1 MRNALL
7 LLVVL
12 TPFIF
17 VYSQG
22 RQGGEGFAGGTVEG
36 RVLVANSNEK
46 VEYAN
51 VVVLSSV
58 DSSVLTGTVTDAD
71 GKFNIER
78 LRPGK
83 YFVDIRFIGFKDRH
97 FNIEI
102 NRNNLNINLGDIF
115 IEPVAINLE
124 NVIVEDERS
133 PVSYQLDK
141 KVIDVDQMQ
150 TVVSGNAADVL
161 ENVPSVTVD
170 IEGNVSLRGSG
181 NFTVLIDGRPSIMD
195 AQDVLQQTAASSIK
209 SIEIITN
216 PSAKYNPEGTAGII
230 NIILKKNQ
238 NLGLSGVVNANAG
251 LNDKYGGDFLF
262 EYKAKDVNTTFGIDY
277 NKRIF
282 PGDGIAE
289 QRFILNNNT
298 SFLNST
304 NDMNWGRTSFGL
316 RGGIDFLFSEKDV
329 LSLGGR
335 YGDRKNKQN
344 SFQNFVEWSQQF
356 PAELRYTS
364 IGERMRS
371 GDHFVLNM
379 NYFHKFDQN
388 GHELKGEIVYGHNNS
403 DESTLTSELNGNTQ
417 VSGKETTEI
426 GPSSEIEGKIDYTL
440 TLGENRKFEAGA
452 QGEADISEE
461 ATSLLEY
468 NVQTGIYEVQSLY
481 NNTTKYNRS
490 ELALYSIYADQF
502 GKLGI
507 QGGIRGEYTF
517 RTIEVERQNQK
528 FDINRWDIFPSLHS
542 SFKFSEGRQLMASYT
557 RRIERPRG
565 WQLEPFETWMDAN
578 NVRQGNPDLQP
589 EYIDSYEFGFQTF
602 IGEIVFSNEIYYR
615 VTHNKVERIRS
626 VYTNDPD
633 NSDITY
639 NSVENVG
646 KDYALG
652 SEFMFVLDPLEMWNI
667 NLMGN
672 LYNYKI
678 EGVLYD
684 ESFSRESFTW
694 NTRLNNVLKISQGT
708 SLQFNLSY
716 NSSSVSSQ
724 GKREGFFST
733 DAAFKQELFNR
744 KLSLTIQVRDIFS
757 TAKYESTTQGPDFYS
772 YNQFTRESPMVML
785 NLRYN
790 FNNFKQDSDR
800 QRPDGETDNGEEF

>member
-1 MRNALL
+1 MFIKILAILL
-7 LLVVL
+7 LSLSITL
-12 TPFIF
+12 ITLPQER
-17 VYSQG
+17 QG
-22 RQGGEGFAGGTVEG
+22 RGNFTGGTITG
-36 RVLVANSNEK
+36 KVLDSLSHEPI
-46 VEYAN
+46 EYAN
-51 VVVLSSV
+51 VVIISTR
-58 DSSVLTGTVTDAD
+58 DSSVITGAVTNKE
-71 GKFNIER
+71 GIFNNTGV
-78 LRPGK
+78 RPGK
-83 YFVDIRFIGFKDRH
+83 LIAEVRFIGYYDKRF
-97 FNIEI
+97 EI
-102 NRNNLNINLGDIF
+102 GLKPGSMSVDFEEIFLN
-115 IEPVAINLE
+115 PAAINLDD
-124 NVIVEDERS
+124 VVVEGERS
-133 PVSYQLDK
+133 PVSYQIDK
-141 KVIDVDQMQ
+141 KVIDVSQMPI
-150 TVVSGNAADVL
+150 VISGNAADVL

-170 IEGNVSLRGSG
+170 IEGNVSLRGSS
-181 NFTVLIDGRPSIMD
+181 NFTVLIDGRPSILD
-195 AQDVLQQTAASSIK
+195 AQDVLQQIPASTIDN
-209 SIEIITN
+209 IELITN
-216 PSAKYNPEGTAGII
+216 PSAKYDPEGTAGII

-262 EYKAKDVNTTFGIDY
+262 EYKAKNFNTTFGIDY

-298 SFLNST
+298 SFLNSI

-316 RGGIDFLFSEKDV
+316 RGGIDFLFSENNV
-329 LSLGGR
+329 LSLGAR

-364 IGERMRS
+364 IGERVRS

-517 RTIEVERQNQK
+517 RTIEVERRNQK

-565 WQLEPFETWMDAN
+565 
-578 NVRQGNPDLQP
+578 R
-589 EYIDSYEFGFQTF
+589 
-602 IGEIVFSNEIYYR
+602 
-615 VTHNKVERIRS
+615 
-626 VYTNDPD
+626 
-633 NSDITY
+633 
-639 NSVENVG
+639 
-646 KDYALG
+646 
-652 SEFMFVLDPLEMWNI
+652 
-667 NLMGN
+667 
-672 LYNYKI
+672 
-678 EGVLYD
+678 
-684 ESFSRESFTW
+684 
-694 NTRLNNVLKISQGT
+694 
-708 SLQFNLSY
+708 
-716 NSSSVSSQ
+716 
-724 GKREGFFST
+724 
-733 DAAFKQELFNR
+733 
-744 KLSLTIQVRDIFS
+744 
-757 TAKYESTTQGPDFYS
+757 
-772 YNQFTRESPMVML
+772 
-785 NLRYN
+785 
-790 FNNFKQDSDR
+790 
-800 QRPDGETDNGEEF
+800 